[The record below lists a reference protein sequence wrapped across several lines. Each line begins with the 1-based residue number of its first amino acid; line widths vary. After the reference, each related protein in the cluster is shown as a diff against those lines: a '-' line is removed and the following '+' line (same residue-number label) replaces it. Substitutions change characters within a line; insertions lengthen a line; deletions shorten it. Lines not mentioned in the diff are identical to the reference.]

1 MTPSKRNR
9 GVSKKTASKDPI
21 AELLPNLAGFIDYGE
36 ITLGILEPVGCVATA
51 TDEHSCLAM
60 LVRHKNETVT
70 QLLTRLDH
78 AIELALNEEIFT
90 DEING

>member
-1 MTPSKRNR
+1 
-9 GVSKKTASKDPI
+9 
-21 AELLPNLAGFIDYGE
+21 
-36 ITLGILEPVGCVATA
+36 
-51 TDEHSCLAM
+51 M
-60 LVRHKNETVT
+60 LVRRKNETFT